1 MISNP
6 ITGAGYLLRG
16 FKLLLTPGVRRYVVI
31 PLFINI
37 VLFGSII
44 FLGVGQF
51 EVLLEWLMP
60 SIPEWLQWVSWLLW
74 ILFLAATL
82 LIVFY
87 TFTIIAN
94 IISAPFNAYLA
105 EAIERHLTGQL
116 DQQPFNLATVLN
128 EAAVSL
134 TYELKKIAYLG
145 SRALILLALFLIPGI
160 NVAAPLL
167 WLAFSAWSLALEYA
181 DYPMSNHSIRF
192 PAVREKLRGKRML
205 SLGFGSATLAATL
218 VPFIN
223 LMVIPAAVAGAT
235 AMWVEQFKQTD

>member
-31 PLFINI
+31 PLIINI